1 MKYIL
6 VTGGVMSGVGK
17 GIIASSIGTLL
28 KSCGV
33 HVTSIKIDPYLNID
47 AGTFS
52 PYEHGVYT
60 SPLYTMF
67 LTIRYVLNFFPQA
80 KSMCWTMAAK
90 WIWIWAIMNDFS
102 MSPCTVRIT
111 LRRAKYTKK
120 SSIERDGVITWAK
133 PFKVSIFQMQIM
145 YSISLYCTYY
155 ELLKK

>member
-52 PYEHGVYT
+52 PYEHGTIDRLKMEIYKYRTFGILADVLTFQGKYT
-60 SPLYTMF
+60 YST
-67 LTIRYVLNFFPQA
+67 TE
-80 KSMCWTMAAK
+80 AK
-90 WIWIWAIMNDFS
+90 WI
-102 MSPCTVRIT
+102 
-111 LRRAKYTKK
+111 
-120 SSIERDGVITWAK
+120 
-133 PFKVSIFQMQIM
+133 
-145 YSISLYCTYY
+145 
-155 ELLKK
+155 